1 MNTDLPSQTIEAPR
15 VLIVKRSSLGDVVLA
30 LPVACALRDRYPDAH
45 IAWVV
50 ESRFADVVLGHP
62 ALDEVIL
69 VNRQYLGKPLEL
81 IREWWRMRGELR
93 RRRFDWTID
102 LQGLFKSAML
112 LPCSGAA
119 RRIGRAEHRREL
131 SYLLYNERS
140 PLQPENLHAVNRY
153 LEVAEYLG
161 CDISRPRFDL
171 PVQPGSLEWADA
183 VIRDAAMPPDRP
195 LVGLNAGT
203 SHARKCWPPERFVEV
218 ANAVGDVNWVV
229 LGGPDEKDLAYG
241 IADQIRGPNVVT
253 AGRTDLPK
261 LVAMLS
267 RLDAVISG
275 DTGPMHISAA
285 LGVPVVALFG
295 PTNPATNGPFG
306 PRHRVL
312 APRAAAE
319 AGKPRP
325 SRGPTSSRAWFE
337 PDDRDWML
345 DIEVPEV
352 IAALTEVL
360 GR

>member
-1 MNTDLPSQTIEAPR
+1 MSTAPSSQTIEAPR
-15 VLIVKRSSLGDVVLA
+15 ILIVKRSALGDVVLA
-30 LPVACALRDRYPDAH
+30 LPVACALRDRYPDAY

-50 ESRFADVVLGHP
+50 ESRFADVVEGHP

-69 VNRQYLGKPLEL
+69 VNRLYLWRPLGL
-81 IREWWRMRGELR
+81 ARQCWRMSRELR

-119 RRIGRAEHRREL
+119 RRIGRADHRREL

-140 PLQPENLHAVNRY
+140 PLHEGNIHATNRY

-171 PVQPGSLEWADA
+171 PIRPDAREWADA
-183 VIRDAAMPPDRP
+183 AIRDAAMPANRP

-203 SHARKCWPPERFVEV
+203 SHPRKCWPPERFVEV
-218 ANAVGDVNWVV
+218 ANSLDGINWVV
-229 LGGPDEKDLAYG
+229 LGGPGEENLAEG
-241 IADQIRGPNVVT
+241 IAARLRGPKVVT
-253 AGRTDLPK
+253 AGRTNLPR

-267 RLDAVISG
+267 RLDALVSG
-275 DTGPMHISAA
+275 DTGPMHIAAA

-306 PRHRVL
+306 PQHRVL
-312 APRAAAE
+312 APRAAFE
-319 AGKPRP
+319 AGKPR
-325 SRGPTSSRAWFE
+325 RAARAHQSRAWFE

-345 DIEVPEV
+345 EIQVPQVIE
-352 IAALTEVL
+352 ALRDVL
-360 GR
+360 